1 MFERKKKSVNLK
13 EMFMTWIHFIQAGVI
28 KDLDPYQNEIKH
40 PVINVLP
47 LVWFKNLSF
56 LCSIIS
62 GFSISAYDTHTP

>member
-1 MFERKKKSVNLK
+1 MSVKKTCKSQRNV
-13 EMFMTWIHFIQAGVI
+13 H
-28 KDLDPYQNEIKH
+28 DLDTFYSGRGDQGSGSYQNEIKH

-47 LVWFKNLSF
+47 LVWLKNLSF